1 MSVFSDTRA
10 RFNSGWLRLALMV
23 SVPLV
28 LIGIAA
34 YFYFT
39 AGTSASTD
47 DAYVQADKLAISA
60 DISGRVVAV
69 EVKDN
74 QWVAK
79 GEVLFRLDDAP
90 FRIALE
96 HAKAELAS
104 ARLQVDGLRATYHQ
118 RVADLKAAQDTLA
131 YMQREADRQ
140 KQLLATHVT
149 TQAKFDEARHNLDNA
164 RQQVA
169 AVEQQLNN
177 VLASLGGHPDLPTDQ
192 NPLVMQAQ
200 AQVDKASLDLSY
212 AVVRAPADGY
222 VAKVNN
228 LPVGQYLSAGSP
240 AFNLVET
247 DRAWIEANFK
257 ETDLTRMRPG
267 QSATCDIDTYP
278 NKTFNARVDSISA
291 GTGSEFSVLP
301 PQNATGNWVKIVQR
315 VPVRMAIENPD
326 PDYPLRAGM
335 SATCSVDTRNLTPWS
350 RPETASRQ

>member
-1 MSVFSDTRA
+1 FSDTRA

-28 LIGIAA
+28 LVGIAA
-34 YFYFT
+34 YLYFS

-60 DISGRVVAV
+60 DISARVVAV
-69 EVKDN
+69 AVKDN

-96 HAKAELAS
+96 HAKAQLAS
-104 ARLQVDGLRATYHQ
+104 AGLQVDGLRATYHQ

-140 KQLLATHVT
+140 QQLLATHVT
-149 TQAKFDEARHNLDNA
+149 TQAKYDEARHNLDNA
-164 RQQVA
+164 RQQAA

-200 AQVDKASLDLSY
+200 AQVDKAALDLSY

-222 VAKVNN
+222 VTKLNN

-240 AFNLVET
+240 AFNLIET